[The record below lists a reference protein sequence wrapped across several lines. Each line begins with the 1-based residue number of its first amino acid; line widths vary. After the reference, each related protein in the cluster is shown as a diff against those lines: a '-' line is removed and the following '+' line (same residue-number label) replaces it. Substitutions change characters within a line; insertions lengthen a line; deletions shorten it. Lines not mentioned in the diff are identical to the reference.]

1 MTIVNKLYYLNF
13 FVAPFEPTSN
23 VDNLFPDSWY
33 LTHIDSTF
41 KRYYAQK
48 K

>member
-1 MTIVNKLYYLNF
+1 MTTIFKLNYSNL

-23 VDNLFPDSWY
+23 VDNLLPDSWY

>member
-1 MTIVNKLYYLNF
+1 MTIVFKLNF
-13 FVAPFEPTSN
+13 NLFVAPFEPTSN
-23 VDNLFPDSWY
+23 VDDLFPESWY